1 MPDDGAG
8 KTGWKIFAALSAVLA
23 AMLAR
28 KAVTFAWTTA
38 TGKEPP
44 TNPEDPEVTWAE
56 AAGWA
61 VISGVVI
68 ALARLLA
75 QRQAARTWTKASG
88 ARPPGLREVS

>member
-1 MPDDGAG
+1 MADDEAG

-28 KAVTFAWTTA
+28 KAVTFAWTKT

-44 TNPEDPEVTWAE
+44 TNPEDPEVTWGE

-61 VISGVVI
+61 IASGVAVG
-68 ALARLLA
+68 LARLVA
-75 QRQAARTWTKASG
+75 QRQAARTWTRASG
-88 ARPPGLREVS
+88 NRPPGLREAS